1 MSKNTTSRNSGFEL
15 PLGDSLK
22 EEKTALITGGAKR
35 LGRAIS
41 KELARSGYNVI
52 IHYNS
57 SEGDALSIREEL
69 LDLGVDVYILQ
80 ADLLNDSETLSLFE
94 KCKTLTDR
102 PINLLINNASI
113 FEYDNIETATLDS
126 WNRHQKSNLQVPFFL
141 TQKFA
146 QQAPEP
152 EKLESGELESKS
164 CIINIIDQRVQNLT
178 TDFTTYTL
186 AKSALWTLTRI
197 SAKALAPKI
206 RVNAIGPGPTL
217 KAEFQ
222 SISNYKKQRL
232 STPLKRGSSTF
243 EICSTIKYFA
253 DNPSVSGQ
261 LICVDGGQ
269 NLQAIKKTEEIDQ

>member
-1 MSKNTTSRNSGFEL
+1 MSKNTTTQNSGYEL
-15 PLGDSLK
+15 TVGKLLK

-35 LGRAIS
+35 LGRSIS
-41 KELARSGYNVI
+41 KELAYSGYNVI
-52 IHYNS
+52 IHYNRS
-57 SEGDALSIREEL
+57 KDDAILVKEEL
-69 LDLGVDVYILQ
+69 RELDVDVYLLQ
-80 ADLLNDSETLSLFE
+80 ADLLNDNETLSLFD
-94 KCKTLTDR
+94 KCKELTEK
-102 PINLLINNASI
+102 PINLLVNNASI
-113 FEYDNIETATLDS
+113 FEYDNIETATIES

-146 QQAPEP
+146 QQAPAP
-152 EKLESGELESKS
+152 EKLDSGELESKS

-197 SAKALAPKI
+197 SAKALAPKV

-222 SISNYKKQRL
+222 SVSNYKKQRL
-232 STPLKRGSSTF
+232 STPLKRGSSTS
-243 EICSTIKYFA
+243 EICATIKYFV

>member
-1 MSKNTTSRNSGFEL
+1 MGCEKI
-15 PLGDSLK
+15 LGNSLK

-41 KELARSGYNVI
+41 KELARLGYNVI

-57 SEGDALSIREEL
+57 SENDALSLREEL
-69 LDLGVDVYILQ
+69 LEFGIDVFLLQ
-80 ADLLNDSETLSLFE
+80 ADLLNDNETLALFD
-94 KCKTLTDR
+94 KCKKLLKR
-102 PINLLINNASI
+102 PVNLLINNASI
-113 FEYDNIETATLDS
+113 FEYDNIKTATLES

-152 EKLESGELESKS
+152 KKLENGELESRS

-222 SISNYKKQRL
+222 SVSNYKKQRL
-232 STPLKRGSSTF
+232 STPLQRGSSTS
-243 EICSTIKYFA
+243 EICATIKYFV
-253 DNPSVSGQ
+253 DTPSVSGQ

-269 NLQAIKKTEEIDQ
+269 NLQPIKKTEEIDQ

>member
-1 MSKNTTSRNSGFEL
+1 M
-15 PLGDSLK
+15 K

-35 LGRAIS
+35 LGRSIS
-41 KELARSGYNVI
+41 KELARAGYNVI

-57 SEGDALSIREEL
+57 SENDAQSLREEL
-69 LDLGVDVYILQ
+69 LEFGVDVSLLQ
-80 ADLLNDSETLSLFE
+80 ADLLNDNETLSLFD
-94 KCKTLTDR
+94 KCKKLIKR
-102 PINLLINNASI
+102 PVNLLINNASI
-113 FEYDNIETATLDS
+113 FEYDNIKTATLES

-146 QQAPEP
+146 EQAPEP
-152 EKLESGELESKS
+152 EKLENGELESRS

-222 SISNYKKQRL
+222 SVSNYKKQRL
-232 STPLKRGSSTF
+232 STPLQRGSSTY
-243 EICSTIKYFA
+243 EICATIKYLV
-253 DNPSVSGQ
+253 DTPSVSGQ

-269 NLQAIKKTEEIDQ
+269 NLQQIKKTEEIDQ

>member
-1 MSKNTTSRNSGFEL
+1 MKNTISRNLDYEKS
-15 PLGDSLK
+15 LGNSLK
-22 EEKTALITGGAKR
+22 QEKTALITGGAKR

-41 KELARSGYNVI
+41 KDLARSGYNVI
-52 IHYNS
+52 IHYNN
-57 SEGDALSIREEL
+57 SEDDAFSLREEL
-69 LDLGVDVYILQ
+69 LELGNDVHLIQ
-80 ADLLNDSETLSLFE
+80 ADLLNEGETISLFD
-94 KCKTLTDR
+94 KCKNLTEK
-102 PINLLINNASI
+102 PVNLLINNASI
-113 FEYDNIETATLDS
+113 FEYDNIKTATLES
-126 WNRHQKSNLQVPFFL
+126 WDRHHKSNLQVPFFL

-222 SISNYKKQRL
+222 SDSNYRKQRL
-232 STPLKRGSSTF
+232 STPLNRGSSTF
-243 EICSTIKYFA
+243 EICSAVKYFA

-269 NLQAIKKTEEIDQ
+269 NLQAIKKTEEID

>member
-1 MSKNTTSRNSGFEL
+1 MKNTISRNLDYEKS
-15 PLGDSLK
+15 LGNSLK

-41 KELARSGYNVI
+41 KDLARSGYNVI
-52 IHYNS
+52 IHYNN
-57 SEGDALSIREEL
+57 SEDDAFSLREEL
-69 LDLGVDVYILQ
+69 LELGNDVHLIQ
-80 ADLLNDSETLSLFE
+80 ADLLNEGETISLFD
-94 KCKTLTDR
+94 KCKNLTDK
-102 PINLLINNASI
+102 PVNLLINNASI
-113 FEYDNIETATLDS
+113 FEYDNIKTATLES
-126 WNRHQKSNLQVPFFL
+126 WDRHHKSNLQVPFFL

-152 EKLESGELESKS
+152 EKLKSGELESKS

-222 SISNYKKQRL
+222 SDSNYRKQRL
-232 STPLKRGSSTF
+232 STPLNRGSSTF
-243 EICSTIKYFA
+243 EICSTVKYFA

>member
-1 MSKNTTSRNSGFEL
+1 MSKNTTSRNLGFEL

-69 LDLGVDVYILQ
+69 LELGVDVHILQ

-232 STPLKRGSSTF
+232 STPLKRGSSTI

>member
-1 MSKNTTSRNSGFEL
+1 MRNTISRNLDYEKS
-15 PLGDSLK
+15 LGNSLK

-41 KELARSGYNVI
+41 KDLARSGYNVI
-52 IHYNS
+52 IHYNN
-57 SEGDALSIREEL
+57 SEDDAFSLREEL
-69 LDLGVDVYILQ
+69 LELGNDVHLIQ
-80 ADLLNDSETLSLFE
+80 ADLLNEGETISLFD
-94 KCKTLTDR
+94 KCKNLTDK
-102 PINLLINNASI
+102 PVNLLINNASI
-113 FEYDNIETATLDS
+113 FEYDNIKTATLES
-126 WNRHQKSNLQVPFFL
+126 WDRHHKSNLQVPFFL
-141 TQKFA
+141 TQKFS

-222 SISNYKKQRL
+222 SDSNYRKQRL
-232 STPLKRGSSTF
+232 STPLNRGSSTF
-243 EICSTIKYFA
+243 EICSTVKYFA

>member
-1 MSKNTTSRNSGFEL
+1 LSKNTTSRN
-15 PLGDSLK
+15 LGCEKILGNSLK

-41 KELARSGYNVI
+41 KELARLGYNVI

-57 SEGDALSIREEL
+57 SENDALSLREEL
-69 LDLGVDVYILQ
+69 LEFGVDVFLLQ
-80 ADLLNDSETLSLFE
+80 ADLLNDNETLSLFDR
-94 KCKTLTDR
+94 CKKLIKR
-102 PINLLINNASI
+102 PVNLLINNASI
-113 FEYDNIETATLDS
+113 FEYDNIKTATLES
-126 WNRHQKSNLQVPFFL
+126 WSRHQKSNLQVPFFL

-152 EKLESGELESKS
+152 KKLENGELESRS

-222 SISNYKKQRL
+222 SVSNYKKQRL
-232 STPLKRGSSTF
+232 STPLQRGSSTS
-243 EICSTIKYFA
+243 EICATIKYFV
-253 DNPSVSGQ
+253 DTSSVSGQ

>member
-1 MSKNTTSRNSGFEL
+1 MDYEKS
-15 PLGDSLK
+15 LGNSLK

-41 KELARSGYNVI
+41 KDLARSGYNVI
-52 IHYNS
+52 IHYNN
-57 SEGDALSIREEL
+57 SEDDAFSLREEVL
-69 LDLGVDVYILQ
+69 ELGNDVHLIQ
-80 ADLLNDSETLSLFE
+80 ADLLNEGETISLFD
-94 KCKTLTDR
+94 KCKNLTDK
-102 PINLLINNASI
+102 PVNLLINNASI
-113 FEYDNIETATLDS
+113 FEYDNIKTATLES
-126 WNRHQKSNLQVPFFL
+126 WDRHHKSNLQVPFFL

-222 SISNYKKQRL
+222 SDSNYRKQRL
-232 STPLKRGSSTF
+232 STPLNRGSSTF
-243 EICSTIKYFA
+243 EICSTVKYFA

-269 NLQAIKKTEEIDQ
+269 NLQAIKKTEEID

>member
-1 MSKNTTSRNSGFEL
+1 M
-15 PLGDSLK
+15 K

-35 LGRAIS
+35 LGRSIS
-41 KELARSGYNVI
+41 KELANAGYNVI

-57 SEGDALSIREEL
+57 SENDALSLKEEL
-69 LDLGVDVYILQ
+69 LELGVDVFLLQ
-80 ADLLNDSETLSLFE
+80 ADLLNDNETLLLFD
-94 KCKTLTDR
+94 KCKELIKR
-102 PINLLINNASI
+102 PVNLLINNASI
-113 FEYDNIETATLDS
+113 FEYDNIKTATLES

-146 QQAPEP
+146 EQAPEP
-152 EKLESGELESKS
+152 EKLETGELESKS

-206 RVNAIGPGPTL
+206 RVNAVGPGPTL

-222 SISNYKKQRL
+222 SVSNFKKQRL
-232 STPLKRGSSTF
+232 STPLQRGSSTF
-243 EICSTIKYFA
+243 EICETIKYFV
-253 DNPSVSGQ
+253 NTPSVSGQ
-261 LICVDGGQ
+261 LVCVDGGQ
-269 NLQAIKKTEEIDQ
+269 NLQAIKKAEEIDQ

>member
-1 MSKNTTSRNSGFEL
+1 MKNTISRNLDYEKS
-15 PLGDSLK
+15 LGNSLK

-41 KELARSGYNVI
+41 KDLARSGYNVI
-52 IHYNS
+52 IHYNN
-57 SEGDALSIREEL
+57 SEDDAFSLREEL
-69 LDLGVDVYILQ
+69 LELGNDVHLIQ
-80 ADLLNDSETLSLFE
+80 ADLLNEGETISLFD
-94 KCKTLTDR
+94 KCKNLTDK
-102 PINLLINNASI
+102 PVNLLINNASI
-113 FEYDNIETATLDS
+113 FEYDNIKTATLES
-126 WNRHQKSNLQVPFFL
+126 WDRHHKSNLQVPFFL

-222 SISNYKKQRL
+222 SISNYRKQRL
-232 STPLKRGSSTF
+232 STPLNRGSSTF
-243 EICSTIKYFA
+243 EICSTVKYFA

-269 NLQAIKKTEEIDQ
+269 SLQAIKKTEEIDQ

>member
-1 MSKNTTSRNSGFEL
+1 M
-15 PLGDSLK
+15 
-22 EEKTALITGGAKR
+22 
-35 LGRAIS
+35 
-41 KELARSGYNVI
+41 
-52 IHYNS
+52 
-57 SEGDALSIREEL
+57 
-69 LDLGVDVYILQ
+69 
-80 ADLLNDSETLSLFE
+80 
-94 KCKTLTDR
+94 
-102 PINLLINNASI
+102 
-113 FEYDNIETATLDS
+113 
-126 WNRHQKSNLQVPFFL
+126 
-141 TQKFA
+141 
-146 QQAPEP
+146 
-152 EKLESGELESKS
+152 ESKS

-222 SISNYKKQRL
+222 SVSNYRKQRL
-232 STPLKRGSSTF
+232 STPLNRGSNTF
-243 EICSTIKYFA
+243 EICSTVKYFA

>member
-1 MSKNTTSRNSGFEL
+1 MSKNTTSRNLGFEL

-41 KELARSGYNVI
+41 KELASSGYSVI

-57 SEGDALSIREEL
+57 SEGDALSIRDEL
-69 LDLGVDVYILQ
+69 LELDVDVHILQ
-80 ADLLNDSETLSLFE
+80 ADLLKDSETLSLFE
-94 KCKTLTDR
+94 KCKKLTGR

-126 WNRHQKSNLQVPFFL
+126 WSRHHKSNLQVPFFL

-222 SISNYKKQRL
+222 SIANYKKQRL

-243 EICSTIKYFA
+243 EICSTIKYFV

>member
-1 MSKNTTSRNSGFEL
+1 M
-15 PLGDSLK
+15 K

-35 LGRAIS
+35 LGRSIS
-41 KELARSGYNVI
+41 KELARAGYNVI

-57 SEGDALSIREEL
+57 SENDAQSLREEL
-69 LDLGVDVYILQ
+69 LEFGVDVFLLQ
-80 ADLLNDSETLSLFE
+80 ADLLNDNETLSLFD
-94 KCKTLTDR
+94 KCKKLIKR
-102 PINLLINNASI
+102 PVNLLVNNASI
-113 FEYDNIETATLDS
+113 FEYDNIKTATLES
-126 WNRHQKSNLQVPFFL
+126 WNRHQKSNLQAPFFL

-152 EKLESGELESKS
+152 EKLENGELESRS

-222 SISNYKKQRL
+222 SVSNYKKQRL
-232 STPLKRGSSTF
+232 STPLQRGSSTS
-243 EICSTIKYFA
+243 EICATIKYFV
-253 DNPSVSGQ
+253 DTPSVSGQ

>member
-1 MSKNTTSRNSGFEL
+1 MKNTISRNLDYEKS
-15 PLGDSLK
+15 LGNSLK

-41 KELARSGYNVI
+41 KDLARSGYNVI
-52 IHYNS
+52 IHYNN
-57 SEGDALSIREEL
+57 SEDDAFSLREEL
-69 LDLGVDVYILQ
+69 LELGNDVHLIQ
-80 ADLLNDSETLSLFE
+80 ADLLNEGETISLFD
-94 KCKTLTDR
+94 KCKNLTDK
-102 PINLLINNASI
+102 PVNLLINNASI
-113 FEYDNIETATLDS
+113 FEYDNIKTATLES
-126 WNRHQKSNLQVPFFL
+126 WDRHHKSNLQVPFFL

-222 SISNYKKQRL
+222 SDSNYRKQRL
-232 STPLKRGSSTF
+232 STPLNRGSNTF
-243 EICSTIKYFA
+243 EICSTVKYFA

>member
-1 MSKNTTSRNSGFEL
+1 LKNTISRNLDYEKS
-15 PLGDSLK
+15 LGNSLK

-41 KELARSGYNVI
+41 KDLARSGYNVI
-52 IHYNS
+52 IHYNN
-57 SEGDALSIREEL
+57 SEDDAFSLREEL
-69 LDLGVDVYILQ
+69 LELGNDVHLIQ
-80 ADLLNDSETLSLFE
+80 ADLLNEGETISLFD
-94 KCKTLTDR
+94 KCKNLTDK
-102 PINLLINNASI
+102 PVNLLINNASI
-113 FEYDNIETATLDS
+113 FEYDNIKTATLES
-126 WNRHQKSNLQVPFFL
+126 WDRHHKSNLQVPFFL

-222 SISNYKKQRL
+222 SVSNYRKQRL
-232 STPLKRGSSTF
+232 STPLNRGSNTF
-243 EICSTIKYFA
+243 EICSTVKYFA
-253 DNPSVSGQ
+253 ENPSVSGQ

>member
-1 MSKNTTSRNSGFEL
+1 M
-15 PLGDSLK
+15 
-22 EEKTALITGGAKR
+22 
-35 LGRAIS
+35 
-41 KELARSGYNVI
+41 
-52 IHYNS
+52 
-57 SEGDALSIREEL
+57 
-69 LDLGVDVYILQ
+69 
-80 ADLLNDSETLSLFE
+80 
-94 KCKTLTDR
+94 
-102 PINLLINNASI
+102 
-113 FEYDNIETATLDS
+113 
-126 WNRHQKSNLQVPFFL
+126 

>member
-1 MSKNTTSRNSGFEL
+1 M
-15 PLGDSLK
+15 K

-41 KELARSGYNVI
+41 KELASSGYNI
-52 IHYNS
+52 IVHYNR
-57 SEGDALSIREEL
+57 SEDDANSLKEEL
-69 LDLGVDVYILQ
+69 TELGVDVYLLQ
-80 ADLLNDSETLSLFE
+80 ADLLNDNETLSLFE
-94 KCKTLTDR
+94 NCKKLTRR
-102 PINLLINNASI
+102 PINCLVNNASI
-113 FEYDNIETATLDS
+113 FEYDNIETATLES
-126 WNRHQKSNLQVPFFL
+126 WDRHQKSNLQVPFFL

-152 EKLESGELESKS
+152 EKLDNGELESKS

-232 STPLKRGSSTF
+232 STPLKRGSSTG
-243 EICSTIKYFA
+243 EICATIKYFV

-261 LICVDGGQ
+261 LICADGGQ
-269 NLQAIKKTEEIDQ
+269 NLQGIKKTEEIDQ

>member
-1 MSKNTTSRNSGFEL
+1 MSKNTTSRN
-15 PLGDSLK
+15 LGCEKILGNSLK

-41 KELARSGYNVI
+41 KELARLGYNVI

-57 SEGDALSIREEL
+57 SENDALSLREEL
-69 LDLGVDVYILQ
+69 LEFGIDVFLLQ
-80 ADLLNDSETLSLFE
+80 ADLLNDNETLSLFD
-94 KCKTLTDR
+94 KCKKLIKR
-102 PINLLINNASI
+102 PVNLLINNASI
-113 FEYDNIETATLDS
+113 FEYDNIQTATLES

-152 EKLESGELESKS
+152 KKLENGELESRS

-222 SISNYKKQRL
+222 SVSNYKKQRL
-232 STPLKRGSSTF
+232 STPLQRGSSTS
-243 EICSTIKYFA
+243 EICATIKYFV
-253 DNPSVSGQ
+253 DTSSVSGQ

-269 NLQAIKKTEEIDQ
+269 NLEAITKTEEIDQ

>member
-1 MSKNTTSRNSGFEL
+1 M
-15 PLGDSLK
+15 K

-41 KELARSGYNVI
+41 KELARSGYSVI

-57 SEGDALSIREEL
+57 SEGDALSLRDEL
-69 LDLGVDVYILQ
+69 LELDVDVHILQ

-94 KCKTLTDR
+94 KCKKLTGR

-126 WNRHQKSNLQVPFFL
+126 WNRHHKSNLQVPFFL

-232 STPLKRGSSTF
+232 STPLKRGSSTI
-243 EICSTIKYFA
+243 EICLTIKYFA

>member
-1 MSKNTTSRNSGFEL
+1 MKNTTTQNSGYEL
-15 PLGDSLK
+15 TVGKSLK

-35 LGRAIS
+35 LGRSIS
-41 KELARSGYNVI
+41 KELAHSGYNVI
-52 IHYNS
+52 IHYNRS
-57 SEGDALSIREEL
+57 KDDAILVKEEL
-69 LDLGVDVYILQ
+69 RELDVDVYLLQ
-80 ADLLNDSETLSLFE
+80 ADLLNDNETLSLFD
-94 KCKTLTDR
+94 KCKELTEK
-102 PINLLINNASI
+102 PINLLVNNASI
-113 FEYDNIETATLDS
+113 FEYDNIETATLES

-146 QQAPEP
+146 QQAPAP
-152 EKLESGELESKS
+152 EKLDSGELESKS

-197 SAKALAPKI
+197 SAKALAPKV

-222 SISNYKKQRL
+222 SVSNYKKQRL
-232 STPLKRGSSTF
+232 STPLKRGSSTS
-243 EICSTIKYFA
+243 EICATIKYFV

>member
-1 MSKNTTSRNSGFEL
+1 ME
-15 PLGDSLK
+15 

-35 LGRAIS
+35 LGRSIS
-41 KELARSGYNVI
+41 RELARAGYNVI

-57 SEGDALSIREEL
+57 SENDALSLREEL
-69 LDLGVDVYILQ
+69 LEFGVDVSLLQ
-80 ADLLNDSETLSLFE
+80 ADLLNDNETLALFD
-94 KCKTLTDR
+94 KCKKLLKR
-102 PINLLINNASI
+102 PVNLLINNASI
-113 FEYDNIETATLDS
+113 FEYDNIQTATLES

-152 EKLESGELESKS
+152 KKLENGELESRS

-222 SISNYKKQRL
+222 SVSNYKKQRL
-232 STPLKRGSSTF
+232 STPLQRGSSTS
-243 EICSTIKYFA
+243 EICATIKYFV
-253 DNPSVSGQ
+253 DTSSVSGQ

>member
-1 MSKNTTSRNSGFEL
+1 MGFEL

-94 KCKTLTDR
+94 KCKKMTDR

-152 EKLESGELESKS
+152 EKLENGELESKS

-243 EICSTIKYFA
+243 EICSTIKYFV
-253 DNPSVSGQ
+253 DNPSGSGQ

>member
-1 MSKNTTSRNSGFEL
+1 MKNTISRNLDYEKS
-15 PLGDSLK
+15 LGNSLK

-41 KELARSGYNVI
+41 KDLARSGYNVI
-52 IHYNS
+52 IHYNN
-57 SEGDALSIREEL
+57 SEDDAFSLREEL
-69 LDLGVDVYILQ
+69 LELGNDVHLIQ
-80 ADLLNDSETLSLFE
+80 ADLLNEGETISLFD
-94 KCKTLTDR
+94 KCKNLTDK
-102 PINLLINNASI
+102 PVNLSINNASI
-113 FEYDNIETATLDS
+113 FEYDNIKTATLES
-126 WNRHQKSNLQVPFFL
+126 WDRHHKSNLQVPFFL

-222 SISNYKKQRL
+222 SDSNYRKQRL
-232 STPLKRGSSTF
+232 STPPNRGSSTF
-243 EICSTIKYFA
+243 EICSTVKYFA

>member
-1 MSKNTTSRNSGFEL
+1 MDYEKS
-15 PLGDSLK
+15 LGNSLK

-41 KELARSGYNVI
+41 KDLARSGYNVI
-52 IHYNS
+52 IHYNN
-57 SEGDALSIREEL
+57 SEDDAFSLREEL
-69 LDLGVDVYILQ
+69 LELGNDVHLIQ
-80 ADLLNDSETLSLFE
+80 ADLLNEDETISLFD
-94 KCKTLTDR
+94 KCKNLTDK
-102 PINLLINNASI
+102 PVNLLINNASI
-113 FEYDNIETATLDS
+113 FEYDNIKTATLES
-126 WNRHQKSNLQVPFFL
+126 WDRHHKSNLQVPFFL

-222 SISNYKKQRL
+222 SVSNYRKQRL
-232 STPLKRGSSTF
+232 STPLNRGSSTF
-243 EICSTIKYFA
+243 EICSTVKYFA